1 MISDKKILGIR
12 VIKIVIIAII
22 KLEDIKPNPYK
33 ININILLLGVF
44 DIPNDQK
51 KKIALSSHGIKVC
64 NIPKRNAGV
73 KTKING
79 GG

>member
-1 MISDKKILGIR
+1 M
-12 VIKIVIIAII
+12 
-22 KLEDIKPNPYK
+22 
-33 ININILLLGVF
+33 NILLLGVF

-51 KKIALSSHGIKVC
+51 KKIALSSHGMKVC